1 MLTAGEG
8 NLENCHPE
16 KKDNLM
22 SNEAMGVNFSML
34 PLVQSIII
42 KLYWMLIKYIVYI
55 TLGFKTIEFEFVF
68 RTQ

>member
-1 MLTAGEG
+1 MLTEVMGE
-8 NLENCHPE
+8 
-16 KKDNLM
+16 
-22 SNEAMGVNFSML
+22 NFSML

-55 TLGFKTIEFEFVF
+55 TLGFKAIQFEFVF